1 MTTQEMEAKRL
12 EAVAEQKLQK
22 SKAILPNI
30 FFVISFI
37 SLAISGLSGNI
48 PMIIVSVIALVGF
61 YVWKNHYESKAK
73 AAYDGFNQMFKENLV
88 VASLSEIMKV
98 YSFKPDE
105 HFSREVLYAAHIF
118 NFDTVSGN
126 DLLEAEY
133 KGYRFEQCD
142 LHLQEEYTTTD
153 DEGNETTHYRT
164 TFKGRLM
171 VIDYDVFT
179 NEPVYVT
186 DRGGRIKD
194 KALMKEMSD
203 KRVVHTESAE
213 FNSRFK
219 VTSDSAVDA
228 LRVLTPHMI
237 TGILEANDRLKVA
250 VNFSFK
256 NDKIYFAWG
265 NGSDLM
271 EADKSGRKTVEE
283 QKLQIQSDIKAI
295 TDFLDSFPLRTLKQ

>member
-1 MTTQEMEAKRL
+1 
-12 EAVAEQKLQK
+12 
-22 SKAILPNI
+22 
-30 FFVISFI
+30 
-37 SLAISGLSGNI
+37 
-48 PMIIVSVIALVGF
+48 
-61 YVWKNHYESKAK
+61 
-73 AAYDGFNQMFKENLV
+73 
-88 VASLSEIMKV
+88 
-98 YSFKPDE
+98 
-105 HFSREVLYAAHIF
+105 
-118 NFDTVSGN
+118 
-126 DLLEAEY
+126 
-133 KGYRFEQCD
+133 
-142 LHLQEEYTTTD
+142 
-153 DEGNETTHYRT
+153 
-164 TFKGRLM
+164 M

-179 NEPVYVT
+179 NEPVYVI

-194 KALMKEMSD
+194 KDLMKETSD
-203 KRVVHTESAE
+203 KRVVHTESSE

-250 VNFSFK
+250 VKFAFK

-271 EADKSGRKTVEE
+271 EADTTGTKTIEE